1 MGYCECSSVVLVTK
15 DTAGAEGLSSEAV
28 SGAREHAEHLSV
40 FALRIVQLAG
50 SWVSQR
56 SNK

>member
-1 MGYCECSSVVLVTK
+1 MGYCGCSSVEVGPK

-28 SGAREHAEHLSV
+28 SGEREHAEHLSV
-40 FALRIVQLAG
+40 SALRIVQLAG
-50 SWVSQR
+50 SWVRQR